1 MYKVFMNDKPI
12 ILTDCL
18 GEKNKYQVVE
28 FDKFKFDM
36 LQELM
41 SSNTVEGICLISKS
55 LANDWVSFKENFKV
69 IEAAGGKVYNAN
81 AEILFIY
88 RFDTWDLPKGH
99 IEKGEDK
106 QTAAIREVE
115 EECGIS
121 GLEIQKELET
131 TYHIFF
137 TKKGEICL
145 KVTFWFQMQTGFNG
159 TLIPQTEEGISDVVF
174 KDAVATKQAL
184 KNTYENIKLLF

>member
-174 KDAVATKQAL
+174 KDADATKQAL

>member
-41 SSNTVEGICLISKS
+41 SSNTVEGVCLISKS

-137 TKKGEICL
+137 TKKDKICL

>member
-159 TLIPQTEEGISDVVF
+159 TLIPQTEEGISDVLF